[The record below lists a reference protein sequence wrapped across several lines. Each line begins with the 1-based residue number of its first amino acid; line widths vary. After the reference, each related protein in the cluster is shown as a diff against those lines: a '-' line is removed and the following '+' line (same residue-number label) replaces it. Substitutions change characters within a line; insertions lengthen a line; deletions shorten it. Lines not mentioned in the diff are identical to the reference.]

1 MSPGTEAQA
10 DLRATA
16 GRASDRGGIL
26 VLDKPA
32 GMSSHDVV
40 AVVRRALRHMKVGHT
55 GTLDPFATGVLPL
68 VVGRATRLAQF
79 FSGAEKEYDARIRL
93 GRATDSY
100 DVTGSVTFEAPPGSI
115 RPSEQRVGD
124 TLRSF
129 VGPLMQ
135 VPPAY
140 SAKMTA
146 GVRAYER
153 ARRGIAVELPASAVT
168 LHRVEVVGMDG
179 DLVDIRLTCSAG
191 FYVRSLAYDL
201 GVTLGTGAYLES
213 LRRTRSGVFGLDS
226 AVTLD
231 AVPDQ
236 RASLLSRM
244 VPLDSL
250 LTGLPAVAVTEIGV
264 QYVRHGRNIGPSEL
278 REPPG
283 GHAWP
288 DRVRLV
294 GPDGALLAI
303 ADAIADNV
311 PGPVLH
317 PTVVLV

>member
-1 MSPGTEAQA
+1 MNQGTEQQLEPPVAPE
-10 DLRATA
+10 TA
-16 GRASDRGGIL
+16 ADRGGIL

-32 GMSSHDVV
+32 GVSSHDVV
-40 AVVRRALRHMKVGHT
+40 AVVRRALRNLKIGHT

-68 VVGRATRLAQF
+68 VVGRATRLARF
-79 FSGAEKEYDARIRL
+79 FSGADKEYDATIRL

-100 DVTGSVTFEAPPGSI
+100 DVTGSVTFEAPLGSI
-115 RPSEQRVGD
+115 PPSAQKVAD
-124 TLRSF
+124 TIRGL

-140 SAKMTA
+140 SAKMTV

-168 LHRVEVVGMDG
+168 LHRAEVVRMEG
-179 DLVDIRLTCSAG
+179 DQVDIRLTCSAG
-191 FYVRSLAYDL
+191 FYVRSLAHDV
-201 GVTLGTGAYLES
+201 GVLLGTGAYVES

-236 RASLLSRM
+236 RAALLARM
-244 VPLDSL
+244 LPLDSL
-250 LTGLPAVAVTEIGV
+250 LPGFPAVVVSMIGV
-264 QYVRHGRNIGPSEL
+264 ERVRHGRDIGPADL
-278 REPPG
+278 RDTAG
-283 GHAWP
+283 WQDWP
-288 DRVRLV
+288 DRARLV

-303 ADAIADNV
+303 ADRL

-317 PTVVLV
+317 PAVVLM

>member
-1 MSPGTEAQA
+1 MTDQQPEP
-10 DLRATA
+10 RTA
-16 GRASDRGGIL
+16 PELTSDRGGIL

-40 AVVRRALRHMKVGHT
+40 AVVRRALRNLKIGHT

-68 VVGRATRLAQF
+68 VVGQATRLARF
-79 FSGAEKEYDARIRL
+79 FSGAEKAYDARIRL

-100 DVTGSVTFEAPPGSI
+100 DVTGTVTFEAPAGSI
-115 RPSEQRVGD
+115 RPSEQIVAD
-124 TLRSF
+124 TIRSL

-135 VPPAY
+135 VPPAF

-168 LHRVEVVGMDG
+168 LHRAEVVGMDG

-191 FYVRSLAYDL
+191 FYVRSLAHDL
-201 GVTLGTGAYLES
+201 GVLLGTGAYVES

-236 RASLLSRM
+236 RAALLARM
-244 VPLDSL
+244 LPLDSL
-250 LTGLPAVAVTEIGV
+250 LTGFPAVAVTETGV
-264 QYVRHGRNIGPSEL
+264 QHVRHGRNIGPSEL
-278 REPPG
+278 RDASVWQEWPG
-283 GHAWP
+283 
-288 DRVRLV
+288 RVRLV
-294 GPDGALLAI
+294 GPDGTLLAI
-303 ADAIADNV
+303 AESA

-317 PTVVLV
+317 PAVVLM

>member
-1 MSPGTEAQA
+1 MERP
-10 DLRATA
+10 TA
-16 GRASDRGGIL
+16 PKQTADRGGML

-40 AVVRRALRHMKVGHT
+40 AVVRRTLRNLKIGHT

-68 VVGRATRLAQF
+68 VVGQATRLAQF
-79 FSGAEKEYDARIRL
+79 YSGADKEYDARIRL

-100 DVTGSVTFEAPPGSI
+100 DVTGSVTFEAPAGSI
-115 RPSEQRVGD
+115 RPSAEAVAA
-124 TLRSF
+124 TLRGL

-140 SAKMTA
+140 SAKMTE

-153 ARRGIAVELPASAVT
+153 ARRGIAVELQASAVT
-168 LHRVEVVGMDG
+168 LHQAEVVGMEG

-191 FYVRSLAYDL
+191 FYVRSLAHDM
-201 GVTLGTGAYLES
+201 GVSLGTGASVES
-213 LRRTRSGVFGLDS
+213 LRRTRSGAFGLDS

-236 RASLLSRM
+236 RETLLTRM
-244 VPLDSL
+244 IPLDTL
-250 LTGLPAVAVTEIGV
+250 LQEFPAVVVTEAGV

-278 REPPG
+278 RDAASGRP
-283 GHAWP
+283 WP

-303 ADAIADNV
+303 AEPA

-317 PTVVLV
+317 PAVVVM

>member
-1 MSPGTEAQA
+1 MNQSTEQPPDARTA
-10 DLRATA
+10 AGHATN
-16 GRASDRGGIL
+16 RGGIL

-40 AVVRRALRHMKVGHT
+40 AVVRRTLRNMKIGHT

-68 VVGRATRLAQF
+68 VVGQATRLAQF
-79 FSGAEKEYDARIRL
+79 FSGAEKAYDARIRL

-115 RPSEQRVGD
+115 WPSEQTVRDALGN
-124 TLRSF
+124 F

-168 LHRVEVVGMDG
+168 LHRAEVVGMEG

-191 FYVRSLAYDL
+191 FYVRSLAHDL
-201 GVTLGTGAYLES
+201 GVTLGTGAHLES
-213 LRRTRSGVFGLDS
+213 LRRTRSGAYGLDS

-236 RASLLSRM
+236 GAALLARM
-244 VPLDSL
+244 IPLDNL
-250 LTGLPAVAVTEIGV
+250 LTGFPAVVVTQIGV
-264 QYVRHGRNIGPSEL
+264 QYVRHGRNIGAAEL

-283 GHAWP
+283 GQEWP

-303 ADAIADNV
+303 ADRV

-317 PTVVLV
+317 PAVVLV